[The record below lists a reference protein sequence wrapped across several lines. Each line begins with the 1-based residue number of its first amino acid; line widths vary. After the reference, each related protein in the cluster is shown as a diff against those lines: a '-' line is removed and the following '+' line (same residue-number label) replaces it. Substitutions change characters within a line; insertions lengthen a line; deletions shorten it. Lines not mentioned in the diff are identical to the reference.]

1 MDLQQLRFLV
11 TISKTLNFSKA
22 AEELYISQP
31 TLSHQ
36 IRRLEDE
43 LGVRLLERSTRN
55 VELTPVGRECV
66 NIAQQIVELSDR
78 IMEIA
83 QDESRRFAKR
93 LNIGVLAV
101 YPQLN
106 ISSVITEFQALHLN
120 ETVNIHF
127 DWSIALM
134 DRLLRKKTDVII
146 SNVDIDRLEPAVRE
160 QLEIHPFIRDY
171 LYLVVKDTNPLAEQE
186 TVPLEEVLS
195 QRLFM
200 PGRASSAN
208 QFFVKAVTTAGFRMP
223 DFVECQSIMNAFN
236 FVMAGSGAC
245 VLSRHVAESYL
256 KEGMKLVRIVPEIN
270 TYTAIIT
277 RKELLDR
284 PLVRGFIQFFLQRQN
299 E

>member
-11 TISKTLNFSKA
+11 TVSKTLNFSKA
-22 AEELYISQP
+22 AEELFISQP

-55 VELTPVGRECV
+55 VELTAIGRECV
-66 NIAQQIVELSDR
+66 NLAQQIVELSDQ
-78 IMEIA
+78 IVQIT

-106 ISSVITEFQALHLN
+106 ISSVITEFQAQHLN
-120 ETVNIHF
+120 ETINIHF
-127 DWSIALM
+127 DWSTVLM
-134 DRLLRKKTDVII
+134 ERLLHKKTDVII
-146 SNVDIDRLEPAVRE
+146 SNVDVEGMVEALRE
-160 QLEIHPFIRDY
+160 QLEIHPFISDC
-171 LYLVVKDTNPLAEQE
+171 LYLIVSEKDPLAECE
-186 TVPLEEVLS
+186 TVTLDQVLE

-200 PGRASSAN
+200 PGRSSSAN
-208 QFFVKAVTTAGFRMP
+208 MFLVKAVTAAGYQMP

-236 FVMAGSGAC
+236 FVMTGNGAS
-245 VLSRHVAESYL
+245 VLSGHVSESYM
-256 KEGMKLVRIVPEIN
+256 KPGMKKVKIVPEIV
-270 TYTAIIT
+270 TYTAVIT
-277 RKELLDR
+277 RKELMKR
-284 PLVRGFIQFFLQRQN
+284 PLVKEFIQFFLERQ

>member
-11 TISKTLNFSKA
+11 TVSKTLNFSKA

-55 VELTPVGRECV
+55 VELTAVGRQCV
-66 NIAQQIVELSDR
+66 NLAEQIVELSDQ
-78 IMEIA
+78 IVQVT

-106 ISSVITEFQALHLN
+106 ISSVITEFTALHLN
-120 ETVNIHF
+120 ETINIRF
-127 DWSIALM
+127 DWSAKLM
-134 DRLLRKKTDVII
+134 ERLLQKKTDVII
-146 SNVDIDRLEPAVRE
+146 SNVDIDGLENAVRE
-160 QLEIHPFIRDY
+160 QLEIHPFIADC
-171 LYLVVKDTNPLAEQE
+171 LYLIVGENNPLAAQE
-186 TVPLEEVLS
+186 TVTLEQVLG

-200 PGRASSAN
+200 PGRTSSAN
-208 QFFVKAVTTAGFRMP
+208 MFLVKAVTSAGYQLP

-236 FVMAGSGAC
+236 FVSTGSGAS
-245 VLSRHVAESYL
+245 VLSGHVSESYMRP
-256 KEGMKLVRIVPEIN
+256 GMKKLRIVPEIA
-270 TYTAIIT
+270 TYTAVIT
-277 RKELLDR
+277 RKELLKR
-284 PLVRGFIQFFLQRQN
+284 PLVNEFIRFFLERQ